1 MEEHVNPKLYRIRHS
16 LAHVLAQ
23 AVQLKFPKAQLGF
36 GPPTDQGFF
45 YDFDFTDT
53 TFTEAD
59 LKELEKMMKKII
71 AQSHG
76 FEYFEFDYEGAVNF
90 LNASHNEPYK
100 LENLRNLRDRGVTKF
115 TFYKSGN
122 FLDVCEGPHV
132 EKTSQLPA
140 DAFKLDRVAGAYW
153 LGDEKNK
160 MLTRIYALAFENR
173 EQLDDFIKR
182 RKLAEEFDHK
192 KLGKELE
199 IYHYEDIIGKGLPLW
214 MPNGTV
220 IRDEIQKYA
229 VEMEFRYGYKRVAT
243 PNIAKGDLYLRSQ
256 HLPAYRESMFPP
268 KEIEEDEGKKNE
280 YYLKPMNCPHQHLI
294 YGARKRSYRELPLRL
309 AEYGTCYR
317 YEQSGEVSGL
327 IRVRCMTMNDAHIY
341 LRESQFSEEFDKLL
355 TMYQEFYKTFGLSE
369 YRFRLSI
376 RGEENAD
383 KFKGDADM
391 WSKGEKLLEEAL
403 IRAKLPYYVG
413 VGEAAFYGP
422 KIDIQFRNLMGRE
435 ETVSTIQ
442 VDFLSPKN
450 FELAY
455 TDEQG
460 QDQFPIII
468 HRAPLSTH
476 ERFVSYLIEYYGGA
490 FPTWAAPIQ
499 IVAIPVMEACHD
511 HARALVEELHSK
523 MVRAE
528 VDDSDNTLNKK
539 IRTHS
544 MRKIPMQLIIGQKEV
559 DEGLVTI
566 RRYGIQEQVTMPRDE
581 FVLLLLKE
589 IADRTMHRAAMGA
602 LI

>member
-1 MEEHVNPKLYRIRHS
+1 
-16 LAHVLAQ
+16 
-23 AVQLKFPKAQLGF
+23 
-36 GPPTDQGFF
+36 
-45 YDFDFTDT
+45 
-53 TFTEAD
+53 
-59 LKELEKMMKKII
+59 
-71 AQSHG
+71 
-76 FEYFEFDYEGAVNF
+76 
-90 LNASHNEPYK
+90 
-100 LENLRNLRDRGVTKF
+100 
-115 TFYKSGN
+115 
-122 FLDVCEGPHV
+122 
-132 EKTSQLPA
+132 
-140 DAFKLDRVAGAYW
+140 
-153 LGDEKNK
+153 
-160 MLTRIYALAFENR
+160 
-173 EQLDDFIKR
+173 
-182 RKLAEEFDHK
+182 
-192 KLGKELE
+192 
-199 IYHYEDIIGKGLPLW
+199 
-214 MPNGTV
+214 V

-243 PNIAKGDLYLRSQ
+243 PNIAKGDLYLKSQ

-268 KEIEEDEGKKNE
+268 MVIDEEEGKKTE
-280 YYLKPMNCPHQHLI
+280 YYLKPMNCPHHHLI

-355 TMYQEFYKTFGLSE
+355 EMYQEFYKTFGLSE
-369 YRFRLSI
+369 YRFRLSV

-383 KFKGDADM
+383 KFKGDGDM
-391 WSKGEKLLEEAL
+391 WTKGEKLLEEAL
-403 IRAKLPYYVG
+403 IRAKLPYYRG
-413 VGEAAFYGP
+413 EGEAAFYGP

-442 VDFLSPKN
+442 VDFLSPQN

-455 TDEQG
+455 TDENG
-460 QDQFPIII
+460 QDQLPVII

-476 ERFVSYLIEYYGGA
+476 ERFISYLIEYYGGA

-499 IVAIPVMEACHD
+499 VVAIPVMESCQD
-511 HARALVEELHSK
+511 HARALVAELHAK

-544 MRKIPMQLIIGQKEV
+544 MRKIPMQIILGQKEL
-559 DEGLVTI
+559 DENLVTI
-566 RRYGIQEQVTMPRDE
+566 RRYGIQEQLTMPRDE
-581 FVLLLLKE
+581 FVTMLLTE
-589 IADRTMHRAAMGA
+589 ISERKMMRAAMGS